1 MLKVLP
7 IQSKDEQAALCLR
20 CNINFDPDL
29 LAYAASVDGEMVGIC
44 QFKVTSEGGI
54 IYDIAKLT
62 DRPEPEDKRM
72 RDASDFE
79 ALFVMGRGALNFI
92 DLCGVH
98 RAFYVG
104 QTDDEALIRAIG
116 FKAGADG
123 RYEINLEGFFTD
135 HCH

>member
-7 IQSKDEQAALCLR
+7 VQSKAEQEELCKK
-20 CNINFDPDL
+20 CNISFKPDL
-29 LAYAASVDGEMVGIC
+29 LMYAASVEGELVGVC
-44 QFKVTSEGGI
+44 QFKLSDKGGL
-54 IYDIAKLT
+54 IYDIAKVEG
-62 DRPEPEDKRM
+62 RVEQKREGV
-72 RDASDFE
+72 ASDVE

-104 QTDDEALIRAIG
+104 EATDDVLLRAIG
-116 FKAGADG
+116 FKQNEAGE
-123 RYEINLEGFFTD
+123 YEIDLTGFFTD

>member
-7 IQSKDEQAALCLR
+7 VQSKAQQEELCTR
-20 CNINFDPDL
+20 CGVIFQPDL
-29 LAYAASVDGEMVGIC
+29 LAYAATVDEKFVGIC
-44 QFKVTSEGGI
+44 QFKLTSEGGF

-62 DRPEPEDKRM
+62 DRDVPEDQKA

-98 RAFYVG
+98 KAFYVG
-104 QTDDEALIRAIG
+104 EPVDEPLIRAIG
-116 FKAGADG
+116 FKQNDNG

>member
-7 IQSKDEQAALCLR
+7 IQSKAEQEELCRR
-20 CNINFDPDL
+20 CNIQFDPDL
-29 LAYAASVDGEMVGIC
+29 LAYCASVDGETVGIC
-44 QFKVTSEGGI
+44 QFKVSAEGGI
-54 IYDIAKLT
+54 IKDIARLC
-62 DRPEPEDKRM
+62 DRAEPADKKA

-98 RAFYVG
+98 KAFYTGEPV
-104 QTDDEALIRAIG
+104 DEPLIKAIG
-116 FKAGADG
+116 FKPTEDG
-123 RYEINLEGFFTD
+123 GYAINLEGFFTD

>member
-7 IQSKDEQAALCLR
+7 IQSKAEQEAICIR
-20 CNINFDPDL
+20 CNIKFDPDL
-29 LAYAASVDGEMVGIC
+29 LAYAASVDGETVGIC

-54 IYDIAKLT
+54 IKDIAKLC
-62 DRPEPEDKRM
+62 DRDEPADKKARE
-72 RDASDFE
+72 ASDFE

-98 RAFYVG
+98 KAFYTGETV
-104 QTDDEALIRAIG
+104 DEPLIKAIG
-116 FKAGADG
+116 FKPTDDG
-123 RYEINLEGFFTD
+123 WTINLEGFFTD